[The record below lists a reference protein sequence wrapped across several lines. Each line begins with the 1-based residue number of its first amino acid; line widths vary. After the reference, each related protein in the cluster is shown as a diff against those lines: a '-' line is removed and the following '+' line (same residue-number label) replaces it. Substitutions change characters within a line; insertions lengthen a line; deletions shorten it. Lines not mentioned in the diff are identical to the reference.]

1 MTAQSERV
9 AAALAAEDSRR
20 LDGVDLLRGL
30 SILLV
35 VVHHL
40 ALRIPLRDGWL
51 ETVLPR
57 RFLGTLMY
65 NGYEGVFVFFV
76 ISGFLI
82 AGNAIARWGSL
93 ARIDPGTFY
102 ALRAARILPSLVLV
116 VAVLS
121 VLHLAGVPFHVID
134 REGQSLGRAILAVA
148 GLHLNWYEGRTGYL
162 PGGWDVLW
170 SLSIEEAFYL
180 AFPVV
185 CLLLRRQAL
194 LVAVLAVLALSLPWT
209 RAALVGNEI
218 WQEKA
223 YLPGMAAIAAGVLA
237 ALAAARWPRVPRA
250 LMIAL
255 ALLGSVGLAATL
267 LFGYLLWPLLRDGTV
282 LVLTLSTA
290 SLVLALSWEARTGG
304 ARPPRGLGWLRAMG
318 RRSYEIY
325 LTHMFVVF
333 GVVAVFQATGA
344 GTYWG
349 FLWHL
354 PTLLL
359 AWALGELL
367 ACAWS
372 DPLNTLLRAR
382 WRARNATGVP
392 GPAATGEA
400 AAGSGPSS
408 NGIIAA
414 SPVPEPAGPR
424 A

>member
-1 MTAQSERV
+1 M
-9 AAALAAEDSRR
+9 AAALTEPAAPAGGGLGR

-51 ETVLPR
+51 ETFLPR
-57 RFLGTLMY
+57 RFLTTLMY
-65 NGYEGVFVFFV
+65 DGYEGVFVFFV

-93 ARIDPGTFY
+93 ARIEPRRFY

-116 VAVLS
+116 VTILS
-121 VLHLAGVPFHVID
+121 LLHLAGVPYHVID
-134 REGQSLGRAILAVA
+134 REGQSLGRALLAVA

-180 AFPVV
+180 AFPVL
-185 CLLLRRQAL
+185 CLLLRQRSL
-194 LVAVLAVLALSLPWT
+194 LVAALALLALSLPWT
-209 RAALVGNEI
+209 RAVLAGNDI

-223 YLPGMAAIAAGVLA
+223 YLPGMAAIAAGILA
-237 ALAAARWPRVPRA
+237 AIAAARWPRASRRLTA
-250 LMIAL
+250 AFG
-255 ALLGSVGLAATL
+255 LLGSAGLACAL
-267 LFGYLLWPLLRDGTV
+267 LFPYLLWPLLRDGYL

-290 SLVLALSWEARTGG
+290 VLLLALSWEAHAGPVR
-304 ARPPRGLGWLRAMG
+304 RVRGVGWLQAMG

-333 GVVAVFQATGA
+333 AVVAIHQASGA
-344 GTYWG
+344 GAYWG
-349 FLWHL
+349 FLWHP

-359 AWALGELL
+359 AWALGALL
-367 ACAWS
+367 ARAWS
-372 DPLNTLLRAR
+372 DPINRW
-382 WRARNATGVP
+382 WRARLRPMPGVVRA
-392 GPAATGEA
+392 GPAPIGA
-400 AAGSGPSS
+400 GPSID
-408 NGIIAA
+408 GIIADLPA
-414 SPVPEPAGPR
+414 SR
-424 A
+424 S